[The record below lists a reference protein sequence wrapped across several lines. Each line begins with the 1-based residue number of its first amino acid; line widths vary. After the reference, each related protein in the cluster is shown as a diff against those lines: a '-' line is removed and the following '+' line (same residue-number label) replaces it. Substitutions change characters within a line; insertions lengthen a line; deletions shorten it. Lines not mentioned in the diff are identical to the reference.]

1 MAARA
6 APSFSFLP
14 FPLSHLTSRSSP
26 VPQDRHGHRTPLL
39 IVVLRQ
45 IRPQEQ
51 SLSRAGPCIASLP
64 RRPDLDRGSISPAS
78 PHPVDL
84 ASAPGPNG
92 GGVVSVVRDQRIG
105 WSLRTPHFA
114 AGSTKARPIWHRTIE
129 KDIPVLTFNATSG
142 PGRDSSLLWS
152 SPLS

>member
-6 APSFSFLP
+6 APSLSFLT
-14 FPLSHLTSRSSP
+14 FPLSHLRSLSSP
-26 VPQDRHGHRTPLL
+26 VPQDRHGHGAPPL

-51 SLSRAGPCIASLP
+51 SSSRAGPCITLPP

-78 PHPVDL
+78 PHPFDLASL

-92 GGVVSVVRDQRIG
+92 GGVVSAVRDQRTG
-105 WSLRTPHFA
+105 
-114 AGSTKARPIWHRTIE
+114 
-129 KDIPVLTFNATSG
+129 
-142 PGRDSSLLWS
+142 
-152 SPLS
+152 